1 MSEVI
6 TENIS
11 LKEIYDLA
19 FDVFSKYGCDQEN
32 ATALSRIVH
41 NAERDGSLS
50 HGLFRVPGY
59 VASLKSGKVK
69 GEAEPNV
76 KQNLPTIIS
85 VEIPTFG
92 KLFLILFDRSIN
104 CFLVYV
110 LFILFKIRSLPD

>member
-1 MSEVI
+1 MSEVT

-50 HGLFRVPGY
+50 HGLFSR
-59 VASLKSGKVK
+59 A
-69 GEAEPNV
+69 
-76 KQNLPTIIS
+76 
-85 VEIPTFG
+85 
-92 KLFLILFDRSIN
+92 
-104 CFLVYV
+104 
-110 LFILFKIRSLPD
+110 